1 MFKSYNY
8 EKEYVINEFKIKES
22 YNKNKKYYTFIVSY
36 NNLSYPYIISNK
48 YLRNRNLINDVK
60 IVKNDNELCLMP
72 VSKELNFYPLCSQD
86 SNIYTLN
93 LTNLDV
99 DFYNYQDVNV
109 INKEYNKLKM
119 NYLNNLNYLLFNYQG
134 FYYINSK
141 KQTNIN
147 LFNKDIY
154 TIDLIYQKDN
164 YVIVPDYNQDYYFNK
179 LYVINLDNG
188 KKEEIVSDQD
198 ISFTSIFLGEYKDKI
213 YLLDKKEEKEYV
225 INLKKKKINETDFKI
240 VKNNKLVDS
249 TYKEIVNNNI
259 TFMKSNIISYVL
271 IDKKLYMNIEGVKV
285 RLSDKDITKIIKN
298 DNDTIYYLVN
308 DELYMYNNTVG
319 EVLLL
324 SYFEWNFNTINQ
336 IFISK

>member
-1 MFKSYNY
+1 M
-8 EKEYVINEFKIKES
+8 
-22 YNKNKKYYTFIVSY
+22 
-36 NNLSYPYIISNK
+36 
-48 YLRNRNLINDVK
+48 
-60 IVKNDNELCLMP
+60 
-72 VSKELNFYPLCSQD
+72 
-86 SNIYTLN
+86 
-93 LTNLDV
+93 
-99 DFYNYQDVNV
+99 
-109 INKEYNKLKM
+109 
-119 NYLNNLNYLLFNYQG
+119 
-134 FYYINSK
+134 
-141 KQTNIN
+141 
-147 LFNKDIY
+147 
-154 TIDLIYQKDN
+154 
-164 YVIVPDYNQDYYFNK
+164 
-179 LYVINLDNG
+179 
-188 KKEEIVSDQD
+188 
-198 ISFTSIFLGEYKDKI
+198 
-213 YLLDKKEEKEYV
+213 
-225 INLKKKKINETDFKI
+225 KKKKINETDFKI

>member
-1 MFKSYNY
+1 MKNHKLRNLIIFLIVIFGIFLFYMFKSYNY

-22 YNKNKKYYTFIVSY
+22 YNKNKKYYTFIVNY

-141 KQTNIN
+141 NPSFLLTFLNILN
-147 LFNKDIY
+147 LSE
-154 TIDLIYQKDN
+154 
-164 YVIVPDYNQDYYFNK
+164 YFS
-179 LYVINLDNG
+179 I
-188 KKEEIVSDQD
+188 
-198 ISFTSIFLGEYKDKI
+198 TSANIIFLSC
-213 YLLDKKEEKEYV
+213 LD
-225 INLKKKKINETDFKI
+225 I
-240 VKNNKLVDS
+240 
-249 TYKEIVNNNI
+249 
-259 TFMKSNIISYVL
+259 
-271 IDKKLYMNIEGVKV
+271 
-285 RLSDKDITKIIKN
+285 
-298 DNDTIYYLVN
+298 
-308 DELYMYNNTVG
+308 
-319 EVLLL
+319 
-324 SYFEWNFNTINQ
+324 
-336 IFISK
+336 